1 MPFLGKTPAQG
12 FVNSVTKDDFT
23 PNGTTTAFT
32 LSKTPA
38 TVNEIEVYVGNVRQE
53 PTSAYSVSGATLTM
67 TEAPATGTNF
77 YVMHIGGTTQ
87 SSTTLPGGSSVPGDF
102 DVSGQLGVDR
112 GDTNSA
118 VAIFTSNNTANTGSI
133 QPQIKLIRT
142 EKHPSGNVMRTGG
155 LRARM
160 INTSDAEYSA
170 WEAEG
175 NVFDNTAGSEDA
187 YFRIRTIK
195 NGTIASATRIDQD
208 GILLE
213 QSGAG
218 IYLGTTSKTDA
229 NKLDDYEEGDFAYTM
244 PFSTS
249 GSMTVRSGYE
259 RGYYTKVGRMVTIHL
274 RFESQGNSGSLSG
287 DLRIAGFP
295 FNFTNVTPT
304 NSNVSYVYPL
314 HLRGVSSSSFDYDLS
329 FYFLADPGTNYGRLI
344 GQGEGNTHAQTV
356 ITSGDIPT
364 NIEGT
369 LAFTYLVDA

>member
-23 PNGTTTAFT
+23 PNGSTTAFT

-118 VAIFTSNNTANTGSI
+118 VATFTSNNTANTGSI
-133 QPQIKLIRT
+133 QPQILLKRT

-155 LRARM
+155 LRAVM
-160 INTSDAEYSA
+160 TNTSDAEYTA

-195 NGTIASATRIDQD
+195 NGTLAAATKIDQD
-208 GILLE
+208 GILLD

-229 NKLDDYEEGDFAYTM
+229 NKLDDYEEGDFVPTITTSGGTTTYVSQKGAYT
-244 PFSTS
+244 
-249 GSMTVRSGYE
+249 RI
-259 RGYYTKVGRMVTIHL
+259 GRVCHIMVNL
-274 RFESQGNSGSLSG
+274 VASN
-287 DLRIAGFP
+287 
-295 FNFTNVTPT
+295 
-304 NSNVSYVYPL
+304 NSNVTLYNINLPFTAG
-314 HLRGVSSSSFDYDLS
+314 HVSSGTGWYPTIAIGNFYNVNLTGGGTMLGAYTINGQAAMRLHSCGNNTNQLAPSCTANTNFEVRFEGSF
-329 FYFLADPGTNYGRLI
+329 I
-344 GQGEGNTHAQTV
+344 IQ
-356 ITSGDIPT
+356 
-364 NIEGT
+364 
-369 LAFTYLVDA
+369 

>member
-32 LSKTPA
+32 LSKAPA

-53 PTSAYSVSGATLTM
+53 PTDAYSVSGTTLTM
-67 TEAPATGTNF
+67 TEAPATNTNF

-87 SSTTLPGGSSVPGDF
+87 SSTTLPGGSTVPGDF

-118 VAIFTSNNTANTGSI
+118 VATFTSNNTANAGSI

-142 EKHPSGNVMRTGG
+142 EKHPSGTVLRTGG

-160 INTSDAEYSA
+160 TNTSDAEYSA

-175 NVFDNTAGSEDA
+175 NVLDNTAGSEDA

-195 NGTIASATRIDQD
+195 AGTLAAATKIDQD
-208 GILLE
+208 GIMFD

-218 IYLGTTSKTDA
+218 IYLGTTSKTNA
-229 NKLDDYEEGDFAYTM
+229 NKLDDYEEGTWVPEFRG
-244 PFSTS
+244 SS
-249 GSMTVRSGYE
+249 GSAGSASTLVSMAQ
-259 RGYYTKVGRMVTIHL
+259 YTKIGRLVTI
-274 RFESQGNSGSLSG
+274 QC
-287 DLRIAGFP
+287 DLRWSTIGSWTGNLELHGLP
-295 FNFTNVTPT
+295 FTV
-304 NSNVSYVYPL
+304 
-314 HLRGVSSSSFDYDLS
+314 GVK
-329 FYFLADPGTNYGRLI
+329 
-344 GQGEGNTHAQTV
+344 GQGTPGLLKRIEITQKMITAVAYPSDTVIKFFDISSDASVKAQTAV
-356 ITSGDIPT
+356 TRFNDVL
-364 NIEGT
+364 NE
-369 LAFTYLVDA
+369 FTMTMSYSV